1 MTMIRV
7 NIHEAKAHFSD
18 CLRRARQGERV
29 VVCERNV
36 PVAEI
41 VAFRADPLKREYR
54 VGFLDAAGVVSPPD
68 EFAPAKEDEILLWE
82 SADLIA
88 KTVG

>member
-18 CLRRARQGERV
+18 CVRRAREGERV

-41 VAFRADPLKREYR
+41 ILFRLDEAKRSR
-54 VGFLDAAGVVSPPD
+54 NVGFLDSVGIDAPPEAFAAMTD
-68 EFAPAKEDEILLWE
+68 EELKDWD
-82 SADLIA
+82 S
-88 KTVG
+88 

>member
-1 MTMIRV
+1 MIRV

-18 CLRRARQGERV
+18 CLRRVREGERV

-41 VAFRADPLKREYR
+41 VPFRPDQAKRPR
-54 VGFLDAAGVVSPPD
+54 IVGFLDSFGVDAPP
-68 EFAPAKEDEILLWE
+68 EAFAPMTDEELGDW
-82 SADLIA
+82 DLPVLASDSGI
-88 KTVG
+88 